1 MLKASEAAKTPKL
14 GLHPNPWLTLVPS
27 LSKCES
33 GKFIGP

>member
-14 GLHPNPWLTLVPS
+14 GLIPTHDSPVPS

-33 GKFIGP
+33 GKFIGI